1 MGKLKDII
9 CYDSPV
15 SYYDHELRAGVD
27 KWEYP
32 ERRDNLLLEFT
43 ITEMFAASKF
53 AIARVRV
60 TREQGGQEFYWK
72 DDVRFDFAHEWTATG
87 FRFSSITP
95 PHECYV
101 GMLEELDQKLGV
113 VLRNA
118 AEEIE
123 RRTRKFVNETT
134 EDAVDNAIYQ
144 ERNKS

>member
-1 MGKLKDII
+1 MGKLKDTI

-60 TREQGGQEFYWK
+60 TREQGDQEFYWSDRVVLWFGRRGK
-72 DDVRFDFAHEWTATG
+72 VEKG
-87 FRFSSITP
+87 FRFSEITP

-113 VLRNA
+113 VLRKA

-144 ERNKS
+144 ERNK